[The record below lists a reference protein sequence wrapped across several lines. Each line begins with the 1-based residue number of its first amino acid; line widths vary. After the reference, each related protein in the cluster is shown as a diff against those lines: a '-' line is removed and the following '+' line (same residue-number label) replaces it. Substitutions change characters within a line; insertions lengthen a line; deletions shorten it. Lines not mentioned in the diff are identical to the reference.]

1 MEDDWVLMN
10 DDCLKEL
17 EANVKDNNEPPG
29 MFLILRIKYIEQ
41 SPLWRRCVDEH
52 WGEIHAFFIRNDKK
66 VSSTRS
72 FLNFTP
78 FLVPKIS

>member
-29 MFLILRIKYIEQ
+29 MFLVRTDLFSDRQKN
-41 SPLWRRCVDEH
+41 P
-52 WGEIHAFFIRNDKK
+52 
-66 VSSTRS
+66 TRM
-72 FLNFTP
+72 
-78 FLVPKIS
+78 IGR